1 MPGTQGLQIRL
12 AVCLITKLNDYF
24 IVNQPTNFTEMAQ
37 PNPPEPSMYPSFQQ
51 PPPQMQ
57 QPPQYQAP
65 PPGFAPAP
73 ATIVVGA
80 PALGQDPVQVM

>member
-1 MPGTQGLQIRL
+1 
-12 AVCLITKLNDYF
+12 
-24 IVNQPTNFTEMAQ
+24 MAQ